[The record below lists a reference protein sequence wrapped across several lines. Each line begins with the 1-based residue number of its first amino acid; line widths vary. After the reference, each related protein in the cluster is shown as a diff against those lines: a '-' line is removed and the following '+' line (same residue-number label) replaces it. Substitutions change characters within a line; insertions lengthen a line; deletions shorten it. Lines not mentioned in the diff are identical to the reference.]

1 MAMMGLNEYQKW
13 AESTAIYEDQGE
25 QGGLIYAI
33 MGMVGEAGELAN
45 EMKKILRD
53 DNTTTHKRSDMSRA
67 TKYLTRER
75 RDKMVLELGD
85 VLWYIA
91 AVARELNVAMSNVA
105 QANVIKLMQ
114 RMAENTVHGR

>member
-53 DNTTTHKRSDMSRA
+53 DNTTTHMRSDMSRA
-67 TKYLTRER
+67 TKYLT
-75 RDKMVLELGD
+75 
-85 VLWYIA
+85 
-91 AVARELNVAMSNVA
+91 
-105 QANVIKLMQ
+105 
-114 RMAENTVHGR
+114 

>member
-1 MAMMGLNEYQKW
+1 
-13 AESTAIYEDQGE
+13 
-25 QGGLIYAI
+25 
-33 MGMVGEAGELAN
+33 
-45 EMKKILRD
+45 
-53 DNTTTHKRSDMSRA
+53 
-67 TKYLTRER
+67 YLTRER

>member
-1 MAMMGLNEYQKW
+1 MEGLNQYQEW
-13 AESTAIYEDQGE
+13 AKSTAIYEDQGE

-45 EMKKILRD
+45 EMKKVLRD

-67 TKYLTRER
+67 AKYLTRDR

-91 AVARELNVAMSNVA
+91 AVARELDATLSDVAL
-105 QANVIKLMQ
+105 ANTIKLMA
-114 RMAENTVHGR
+114 RMAQNTVHGR